1 MIDKTEGVGFMTA
14 VSIIAET
21 NGFALI
27 ENTKQLASYPS
38 IDVVYIESGLK
49 RHNIYFKK
57 GEQIFASS
65 CLYACI
71 ICLKVESKIK
81 ATLRSFRN

>member
-49 RHNIYFKK
+49 RHKTSISKK
-57 GEQIFASS
+57 GNR
-65 CLYACI
+65 Y
-71 ICLKVESKIK
+71 
-81 ATLRSFRN
+81 LRQAVYIPALSV